1 MTETITAQQTQS
13 SNKKPRIR
21 FIDAMRGF
29 TMFLVVLGHIFIFSF
44 DYYETESVVSSFFIT
59 FRMPMFFF
67 ISGYIGYKAVER
79 WTPQFYLTNLRKK
92 AFVQLIPSFIFL
104 FIWCTANREDF
115 IATFIATGANIYWFT
130 EVLFEMFLVYFTT
143 ALISNRISASL
154 FNPILIAVA
163 AATVFI
169 LSFCFHPN
177 AITGFLSLR
186 AFCRYFQFFVL
197 GLMCRK
203 YSRRFIPFIT
213 GQGVRTILLVL
224 FFSLFLFMWQGPFG
238 ESSFV
243 FKLNHDLIIRYTGL
257 MLVFSLFASHAEYF
271 DQNGRISR
279 TMQYVGT
286 RTLDIYLL
294 HYFFLPKLGFL
305 KPYFIHNGNPALE
318 FLLAAVLAIVVLCL
332 SLAFSALI
340 RHSDFLGH
348 FLFGVK
354 SEKYKF

>member
-1 MTETITAQQTQS
+1 MKDSITTHHS
-13 SNKKPRIR
+13 TNNSVKPRIR

-29 TMFLVVLGHIFIFSF
+29 TMFLVVLGHIFIYSF

-67 ISGYIGYKAVER
+67 ISGYIGYKDIDR

-104 FIWCTANREDF
+104 FIWCTANRENF
-115 IATFIATGANIYWFT
+115 IMTFITTGANVYWFT
-130 EVLFEMFLVYFTT
+130 EVLFEMFLVFFTT
-143 ALISNRISASL
+143 ALISNRISATL
-154 FNPILIAVA
+154 FNPILISLAI
-163 AATVFI
+163 ATVFI
-169 LSFCFHPN
+169 LSFYFHPN

-203 YSRRFIPFIT
+203 YSHRFIPFIT
-213 GQGVRTILLVL
+213 SQGVRTILLVL
-224 FFSLFLFMWQGPFG
+224 FFSLFLFMWQGPFA

-243 FKLNHDLIIRYTGL
+243 FKMNHDLIIRYTGL
-257 MLVFSLFASHAEYF
+257 MLVFSLFASHADYF
-271 DQNGRISR
+271 NHNGQISR

-294 HYFFLPKLGFL
+294 HYFFLPNLSFM
-305 KPYFIHNGNPALE
+305 KPYFIHNGNPGLE
-318 FLLAAVLAIVVLCL
+318 FLLAALLAIVVLCI
-332 SLAFSALI
+332 SLVFSAII
-340 RHSDFLGH
+340 RHSEFLAH

>member
-1 MTETITAQQTQS
+1 MSQQAQAPA
-13 SNKKPRIR
+13 NKVKRRIR

-79 WTPQFYLTNLRKK
+79 WTPDFYLTNLRKK

-104 FIWCTANREDF
+104 FIWCTAKGEDF
-115 IATFIATGANIYWFT
+115 IATFIATGANVYWFT

-143 ALISNRISASL
+143 ALISNKVSAKL
-154 FNPILIAVA
+154 FDPVLIIVAV
-163 AATVFI
+163 ATVFI

-197 GLMCRK
+197 GLLCRK
-203 YSRRFIPFIT
+203 YNKKFLAFVTNQR
-213 GQGVRTILLVL
+213 VRTVLLVL
-224 FFSLFLFMWQGPFG
+224 FFSLFLLMWQGPWSENSIF
-238 ESSFV
+238 
-243 FKLNHDLIIRYTGL
+243 FKMNHDLVIRYTGL
-257 MLVFSLFASHAEYF
+257 MLVFSLFATHADYF
-271 DQNGRISR
+271 DLNGRISR
-279 TMQYVGT
+279 SLQYVGT

-294 HYFFLPKLGFL
+294 HYFFLPDLHFL
-305 KPYFIHNGNPALE
+305 NPYFIHNDNPALE
-318 FLLAAVLAIVVLCL
+318 FLLAALLALVVLGL
-332 SLAFSALI
+332 SLTFSAII
-340 RHSDFLGH
+340 RHSEFLGH
-348 FLFGVK
+348 CLFGAN
-354 SEKYKF
+354 SERYKF

>member
-1 MTETITAQQTQS
+1 MKETLSIHQAT
-13 SNKKPRIR
+13 SNSVKPRIR

-67 ISGYIGYKAVER
+67 ISGYIGYKAGER

-92 AFVQLIPSFIFL
+92 ASVQLIPSFIFL
-104 FIWCTANREDF
+104 FFWCTAKGEDF
-115 IATFIATGANIYWFT
+115 IATFIATGANVYWFT

-163 AATVFI
+163 AATVFN

-177 AITGFLSLR
+177 AVTGFLSLR

-213 GQGVRTILLVL
+213 SQGVRT
-224 FFSLFLFMWQGPFG
+224 
-238 ESSFV
+238 
-243 FKLNHDLIIRYTGL
+243 
-257 MLVFSLFASHAEYF
+257 
-271 DQNGRISR
+271 
-279 TMQYVGT
+279 
-286 RTLDIYLL
+286 
-294 HYFFLPKLGFL
+294 
-305 KPYFIHNGNPALE
+305 
-318 FLLAAVLAIVVLCL
+318 FLLNLLL
-332 SLAFSALI
+332 FSN
-340 RHSDFLGH
+340 
-348 FLFGVK
+348 
-354 SEKYKF
+354 

>member
-1 MTETITAQQTQS
+1 MKDITSPQHTLA
-13 SNKKPRIR
+13 NNAKPRIR

-29 TMFLVVLGHIFIFSF
+29 TMFLVVLGHIFIYSF

-67 ISGYIGYKAVER
+67 ISGYIGYKSVER
-79 WTPQFYLTNLRKK
+79 WTPHFYLTNLRKK

-104 FIWCTANREDF
+104 FIWCTAKSEDF
-115 IATFIATGANIYWFT
+115 IATFIATGANVYWFT

-143 ALISNRISASL
+143 ALISNRLSAKL

-213 GQGVRTILLVL
+213 SQPVRTLLLVL
-224 FFSLFLFMWQGPFG
+224 FFSLFLLMWQGPFG
-238 ESSFV
+238 EKSFV
-243 FKLNHDLIIRYTGL
+243 YKLNHDLIIRYTGL
-257 MLVFSLFASHAEYF
+257 MLVFSLFASHSDYF
-271 DQNGRISR
+271 DRNDKTSR
-279 TMQYVGT
+279 VMQFVGT

-294 HYFFLPKLGFL
+294 HYFFLPNLHFM
-305 KPYFIHNGNPALE
+305 KPYFINNGNPALE
-318 FLLAAVLAIVVLCL
+318 FLLAAVLAIIVLCL

-354 SEKYKF
+354 SDKYKF

>member
-1 MTETITAQQTQS
+1 MKEINNIHQRSSKQS
-13 SNKKPRIR
+13 KPRIR

-29 TMFLVVLGHIFIFSF
+29 TMFLVVLHHIFIFSF
-44 DYYETESVVSSFFIT
+44 DYYEMESIVSSFFIT
-59 FRMPMFFF
+59 FLMPLFFF
-67 ISGYIGYKAVER
+67 ISGYIGFKAVEQ
-79 WTPQFYLTNLRKK
+79 WTPQFYLTNLSKK
-92 AFVQLIPSFIFL
+92 AVYLLIPSFIFL
-104 FIWCTANREDF
+104 FIWCTAKGEDF
-115 IATFIATGANIYWFT
+115 IATFIATGANVYWFI

-143 ALISNRISASL
+143 ALISNRISAKL

-177 AITGFLSLR
+177 TVTGFLSLR

-203 YSRRFIPFIT
+203 YSRRFIPFVT
-213 GQGVRTILLVL
+213 SQRVRTVLLVL
-224 FFSLFLFMWQGPFG
+224 FFSLFILMWCGPFS
-238 ESSFV
+238 EKSFL

-271 DQNGRISR
+271 DKNGRISR
-279 TMQYVGT
+279 SMQYVGT

-294 HYFFLPKLGFL
+294 HYFFLPKLTFL
-305 KPYFIHNGNPALE
+305 KPHFIHNDNPALE
-318 FLLAAVLAIVVLCL
+318 FLLAVALAIVVLAL
-332 SLAFSALI
+332 SLAFSAMI
-340 RHSDFLGH
+340 RHSEFLAH

>member
-1 MTETITAQQTQS
+1 MKEIPSIQQA
-13 SNKKPRIR
+13 KGKGAKPRIR

-67 ISGYIGYKAVER
+67 ISGYIGYKAIER

-92 AFVQLIPSFIFL
+92 AIVQLIPSFIFL
-104 FIWCTANREDF
+104 FFWCTAKGEDF
-115 IATFIATGANIYWFT
+115 IATFIATGANVYWFT

-154 FNPILIAVA
+154 FNPILITVAVA
-163 AATVFI
+163 TVLV

-177 AITGFLSLR
+177 AVTGFLSLR

-203 YSRRFIPFIT
+203 YNHWFIPFIT
-213 GQGVRTILLVL
+213 SQGVQTILLVL
-224 FFSLFLFMWQGPFG
+224 FFSMFLFMWQGPFG
-238 ESSFV
+238 ESSFI
-243 FKLNHDLIIRYTGL
+243 FKINHDLIIRYTGL
-257 MLVFSLFASHAEYF
+257 MLVFSLFASHADYF
-271 DQNGRISR
+271 DSNGRISR

-294 HYFFLPKLGFL
+294 HYFFLPKLSFL
-305 KPYFIHNGNPALE
+305 KPYFVHNTNPVLE
-318 FLLAAVLAIVVLCL
+318 FLLAAFLAIVVLAI
-332 SLAFSALI
+332 SLAFSAII

-354 SEKYKF
+354 SEKYKI